1 MIFFQEKSFLFRIL
15 VVFTYLFCFSEGSS
29 EEARRQR
36 QLERERLAEEER
48 MNVERELRAQEARER
63 QIIQEEA
70 ARQARRAARA
80 EHVAAVV
87 SRCQRLEEAWRRES
101 GES

>member
-1 MIFFQEKSFLFRIL
+1 MIFFSDFSLVFWLSFNSYF
-15 VVFTYLFCFSEGSS
+15 VFSEGSS

-48 MNVERELRAQEARER
+48 MNLERELRAQEARER

-87 SRCQRLEEAWRRES
+87 SRCRRLEEAWRRES

>member
-1 MIFFQEKSFLFRIL
+1 
-15 VVFTYLFCFSEGSS
+15 
-29 EEARRQR
+29 
-36 QLERERLAEEER
+36 

-70 ARQARRAARA
+70 AWQARRAARA

-101 GES
+101 GESLFYLVSNVI

>member
-1 MIFFQEKSFLFRIL
+1 
-15 VVFTYLFCFSEGSS
+15 
-29 EEARRQR
+29 
-36 QLERERLAEEER
+36 
-48 MNVERELRAQEARER
+48 MNVERRLRAEEARER

-80 EHVAAVV
+80 EHIAAVV